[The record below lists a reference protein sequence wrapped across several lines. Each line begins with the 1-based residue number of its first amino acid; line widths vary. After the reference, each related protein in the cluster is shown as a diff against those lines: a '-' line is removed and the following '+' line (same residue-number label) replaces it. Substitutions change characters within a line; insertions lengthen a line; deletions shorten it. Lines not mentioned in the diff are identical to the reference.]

1 MKLVIM
7 AKGESVPIGKDPHP
21 EARITEPVVKLDDDH
36 ALKLSCERLL
46 NPVEQ
51 RRFRF
56 WYTEVRSLGYGV
68 RPAVRMALR
77 RQIVEATERLEAAL
91 KEAGR

>member
-1 MKLVIM
+1 MKIIP
-7 AKGESVPIGKDPHP
+7 KGESVPIGKDPHS
-21 EARITEPVVKLDDDH
+21 EARVTEPVVKLEEDH
-36 ALKLSCERLL
+36 AFKLSCERLL

-56 WYTEVRSLGYGV
+56 WYSEAKSNGCRV

-77 RQIVEATERLEAAL
+77 RMISEVTVRLEAAL
-91 KEAGR
+91 KEAGL